1 MKRRI
6 TSLILLGMLLLTAC
20 GDNEEEAAPNDKV
33 ETKDINRDGAI
44 ESIVTTENLGD
55 TAVLLVTT
63 HKVWRQNVI
72 IKEIR
77 KVDTLPS
84 LNTATEKKDYE
95 FYITVK

>member
-1 MKRRI
+1 MKRNI
-6 TSLILLGMLLLTAC
+6 TTLAFLAVLSLTAC
-20 GDNEEEAAPNDKV
+20 GDKEEEANDKV

-44 ESIVTTENLGD
+44 ESIVSTENLGD

>member
-1 MKRRI
+1 MKRN
-6 TSLILLGMLLLTAC
+6 TTTLVLLAMLSLTAC
-20 GDNEEEAAPNDKV
+20 GDNEEEANDKV

-63 HKVWRQNVI
+63 HKIWRQNAI

-77 KVDTLPS
+77 KIDTLPS

>member
-1 MKRRI
+1 MKRKI
-6 TSLILLGMLLLTAC
+6 TTLILLGMLSLTAC
-20 GDNEEEAAPNDKV
+20 GDNEEAAPNDKV

-44 ESIVTTENLGD
+44 ETVVTTENLGD
-55 TAVLLVTT
+55 TAVLLVTS
-63 HKVWRQNVI
+63 HKIWRQNAI

-84 LNTATEKKDYE
+84 LHTATEKKDYE

>member
-1 MKRRI
+1 MKRNI
-6 TSLILLGMLLLTAC
+6 TTLALLSMFSLTAC
-20 GDNEEEAAPNDKV
+20 GDGEEAAASDKV

-44 ESIVTTENLGD
+44 ESIVTTEPLGD

-63 HKVWRQNVI
+63 HKVWRQNAI

-84 LNTATEKKDYE
+84 LNTASEKKDYE